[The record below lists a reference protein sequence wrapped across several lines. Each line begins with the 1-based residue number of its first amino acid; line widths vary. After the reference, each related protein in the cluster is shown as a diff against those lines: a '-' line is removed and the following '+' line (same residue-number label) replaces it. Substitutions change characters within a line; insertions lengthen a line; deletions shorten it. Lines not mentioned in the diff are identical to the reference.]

1 MKQFNL
7 EAAKAGAQVITR
19 DKRKARII
27 CFDRASSSGKYPLV
41 VLIEYCEDEQPI
53 AYTMNGESRIIPN
66 DDLFMAP
73 VKEERWINV
82 YPGSTEA
89 ILWPSE
95 AKANSQ
101 AGELRIACIKIEY
114 EG

>member
-1 MKQFNL
+1 MKPFNL

-19 DKRKARII
+19 DGRKARIV

-41 VLIEYCEDEQPI
+41 VLIESCEDELPL

-73 VKEERWINV
+73 VKEERWVNI
-82 YPGSTEA
+82 YPGDYENCMHK
-89 ILWPSE
+89 SE
-95 AKANSQ
+95 KIANAKASEN
-101 AGELRIACIKIEY
+101 RIACIKIEY
-114 EG
+114 EA